1 MRPTGPCGGEKS
13 SLSCRAASWLP
24 HGRRMAALSRGE
36 NLHSV
41 RLGVS
46 LARNDG
52 KFGIVM
58 RSPAHEPP
66 HRPRRWG
73 RVAMTAA
80 ATSVAAAVASLSG
93 LWLGGSQAAAQSP
106 SAPTPSSTAQAV
118 ASVQPAGSAPAAAA
132 TGPDAAKPDK
142 KPRKFWIDGKFREL
156 KKGEIRPYYPPK
168 MLPDVEPTPSAV
180 KVFEIVKLEEGDPQV
195 LARPYYGA
203 PMIGT
208 VQIGA
213 KLPVRGE
220 TTAKFSTRFCK
231 GKRWLAIAPVGWMC
245 ADHGKAVDGPAD
257 TTPVYQIVPGERVP
271 FRYIMVSAKEPL
283 PMWATLADLKDGIEP
298 ERMLERGD
306 SVAVEKQVKHEGQSY
321 WQSVEG
327 KLLPVGGTYQ
337 MSATSTWHGIVLSE
351 KTPLPFGWVL
361 GEPLNAYAEPPA
373 AANTPPV
380 TKLKRRTRVDILDEV
395 TVKGK
400 RFLKVRVSAIQMSAF
415 PVGTAP
421 LPGAPETAPIGSAP
435 AVPLAPATPAAAAV
449 AAPAAAL
456 PPPVPGASP
465 TIPAPAPGAA
475 PAAPPAAAAEPVY
488 WVNGSLVNEVRLQP
502 RPVDINPVSRWF
514 DIDLGEQVLV
524 IYEGEK
530 PVFATLVSSGKNNAT
545 PLGNYPVWAR
555 VTSITMKSQPYDDKP
570 YFVNMV
576 PWSTFFQAHNA
587 IHGAYWHDRFG
598 GVKSH
603 GCVNVSPLDA
613 RFVFEFLDPKVP
625 AGWTSFRPIDL
636 RESPTLHIWDS
647 HRKPSFKQER
657 PIGPPDREDENE
669 RLEVAEKKR
678 AEQAATAPGTP
689 GAPAAPATPGAPAA
703 PPVAAPPAAAP
714 PTAPAPTR

>member
-1 MRPTGPCGGEKS
+1 MLGLARRRKPGMVS
-13 SLSCRAASWLP
+13 SK
-24 HGRRMAALSRGE
+24 
-36 NLHSV
+36 
-41 RLGVS
+41 
-46 LARNDG
+46 RNDG

-58 RSPAHEPP
+58 RAIDRMPA
-66 HRPRRWG
+66 RILRRWEGMTGMAAAMSVAVLGGVLGGG
-73 RVAMTAA
+73 RLADGVSAAWAQPAA
-80 ATSVAAAVASLSG
+80 ATPA
-93 LWLGGSQAAAQSP
+93 
-106 SAPTPSSTAQAV
+106 TPQAV
-118 ASVQPAGSAPAAAA
+118 AAVQPGAAAA
-132 TGPDAAKPDK
+132 PGAAAGAPGDAGKADK

-168 MLPDVEPTPSAV
+168 MLPDVEPTPSTV
-180 KVFEIVKLEEGDPQV
+180 KTFEIIKLEEGDPQV

-220 TTAKFSTRFCK
+220 TLAKFSTRFCK

-283 PMWATLADLKDGIEP
+283 PMWATLNDLKDGIEP

-327 KLLPVGGTYQ
+327 KLLPVAGTYQ
-337 MSATSTWHGIVLSE
+337 MSATSTWHGIVLDE
-351 KTPLPFGWVL
+351 KTPLPFGWAL
-361 GEPLNAYAEPPA
+361 GDPLSAYAEPPVT
-373 AANTPPV
+373 ANAQPV
-380 TKLKRRTRVDILDEV
+380 TKLKRRTRLDILDEV
-395 TVKGK
+395 TVKGR
-400 RFLKVRVSAIQMSAF
+400 RFLKVRVSAVQTSAF

-421 LPGAPETAPIGSAP
+421 LPGTPD
-435 AVPLAPATPAAAAV
+435 ATNPAAA
-449 AAPAAAL
+449 P
-456 PPPVPGASP
+456 
-465 TIPAPAPGAA
+465 A
-475 PAAPPAAAAEPVY
+475 PAAPATAPATGPAASPGATPVAAGTTGNVPPTATPSAEPVY
-488 WVNGSLVNEVRLQP
+488 WVNGSWVNEVRLQP
-502 RPVDINPVSRWF
+502 RPADISPVSRWF
-514 DIDLGEQVLV
+514 DVDLGEQVLV

-530 PVFATLVSSGKNNAT
+530 PIFATLVSSGKNNAT

-555 VTSITMKSQPYDDKP
+555 VTGITMKSQPYDEKP

-613 RFVFEFLDPKVP
+613 RYVFEFLEPKVP
-625 AGWTSFRPIDL
+625 PGWTSFRPIDL

-647 HRKPSFKQER
+647 HRKPTFKQER

-669 RLEVAEKKR
+669 RLELAEKKR
-678 AEQAATAPGTP
+678 AEQAAVAPPGAP
-689 GAPAAPATPGAPAA
+689 GAPAAPG
-703 PPVAAPPAAAP
+703 APPAAAP
-714 PTAPAPTR
+714 TATPAAPAPASPPTR

>member
-1 MRPTGPCGGEKS
+1 
-13 SLSCRAASWLP
+13 
-24 HGRRMAALSRGE
+24 MAL
-36 NLHSV
+36 
-41 RLGVS
+41 
-46 LARNDG
+46 
-52 KFGIVM
+52 
-58 RSPAHEPP
+58 
-66 HRPRRWG
+66 
-73 RVAMTAA
+73 TAA
-80 ATSVAAAVASLSG
+80 ATCGLALGATLASQWLST
-93 LWLGGSQAAAQSP
+93 SSAAAQ
-106 SAPTPSSTAQAV
+106 TA
-118 ASVQPAGSAPAAAA
+118 SAAAA
-132 TGPDAAKPDK
+132 PAGAQTVAAVQPGGAAPSAGTAAAAAGDPAKADK

-156 KKGEIRPYYPPK
+156 KKGEIRPYYAPK
-168 MLPDVEPTPSAV
+168 MLPDVEPTPSSV

-208 VQIGA
+208 VQVGA

-220 TTAKFSTRFCK
+220 TTAKFTTRFCK

-245 ADHGKAVDGPAD
+245 AEHGKPVEGPAD
-257 TTPVYQIVPGERVP
+257 ATPVYQIVPGERVP

-327 KLLPVGGTYQ
+327 KLLPMAGTYQ
-337 MSATSTWHGIVLSE
+337 MSATSTWHGILLDE
-351 KTPLPFGWVL
+351 KTPLPFGWAL
-361 GEPLNAYAEPPA
+361 GEPLNAYAEPPPT
-373 AANTPPV
+373 ANTPPV
-380 TKLKRRTRVDILDEV
+380 TKLKRRTRLDILDEV
-395 TVKGK
+395 TLKGK
-400 RFLKVRVSAIQMSAF
+400 RFLKVRVSAVQTSAF

-421 LPGAPETAPIGSAP
+421 LPGSPEGTAAAPM
-435 AVPLAPATPAAAAV
+435 AVPSSPASV
-449 AAPAAAL
+449 AAPAAA
-456 PPPVPGASP
+456 PAMAAGQNAAAPAVPGAG
-465 TIPAPAPGAA
+465 PGT
-475 PAAPPAAAAEPVY
+475 PPAAVAEPVY

-502 RPVDINPVSRWF
+502 RPADINPVSRWF
-514 DIDLGEQVLV
+514 DVDLGEQVLV

-625 AGWTSFRPIDL
+625 PGWTSFRPIDL

-669 RLEVAEKKR
+669 RLELAEKKR
-678 AEQAATAPGTP
+678 AEQAAVAPAGAPGAP
-689 GAPAAPATPGAPAA
+689 GAPAATPVPT
-703 PPVAAPPAAAP
+703 APPAAP
-714 PTAPAPTR
+714 APASPPPSR